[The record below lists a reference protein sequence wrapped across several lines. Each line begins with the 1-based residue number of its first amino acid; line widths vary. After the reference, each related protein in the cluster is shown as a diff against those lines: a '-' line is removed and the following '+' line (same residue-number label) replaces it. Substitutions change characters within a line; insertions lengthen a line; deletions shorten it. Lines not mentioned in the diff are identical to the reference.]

1 MSVFTKP
8 AARAA
13 ARWSAV
19 PATAALA
26 VVVAAGPALAAGT
39 SVGINTNASVNAA
52 GQIHVAGAFQCATGA
67 PYANL
72 TVSVSQAGR
81 HHRTTESST
90 LEHVSCTGG
99 VLPWSA
105 TLVAHERGTWF
116 TPGDTRVKVTLWT
129 PGDVRGQADGSLVVN
144 AAAS

>member
-39 SVGINTNASVNAA
+39 SVGINTNASVSA
-52 GQIHVAGAFQCATGA
+52 GQIHVAGGYQCATGA

-72 TVSVSQAGR
+72 TVTVSQAGP

-90 LEHVSCTGG
+90 LEHVSCTGA

-116 TPGDTRVKVTLWT
+116 TPGNTRVKVTLWT
-129 PGDVRGQADGSLVVN
+129 PGDVRGQADGSLDVN
-144 AAAS
+144 AAAA